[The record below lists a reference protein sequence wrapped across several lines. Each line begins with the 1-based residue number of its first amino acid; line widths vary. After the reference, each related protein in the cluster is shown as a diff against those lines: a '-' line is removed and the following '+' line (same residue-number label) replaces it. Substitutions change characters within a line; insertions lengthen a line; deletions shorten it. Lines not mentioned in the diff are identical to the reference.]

1 MFTTFVNCAPKFS
14 IENEKY
20 FLASSIK
27 GELILVFL
35 LKRHLAI
42 TAIGAA
48 VMQLVCMLILAGFL
62 ASPTTNSI
70 WDGKVSYVD
79 TLLL

>member
-27 GELILVFL
+27 GELVLVFL

-42 TAIGAA
+42 TAVGAA
-48 VMQLVCMLILAGFL
+48 VMQLVCLC
-62 ASPTTNSI
+62 
-70 WDGKVSYVD
+70 
-79 TLLL
+79 